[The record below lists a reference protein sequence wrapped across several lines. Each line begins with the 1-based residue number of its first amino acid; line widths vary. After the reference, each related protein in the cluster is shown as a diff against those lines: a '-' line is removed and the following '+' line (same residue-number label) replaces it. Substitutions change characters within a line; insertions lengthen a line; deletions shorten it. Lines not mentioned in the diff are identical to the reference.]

1 MKTAAKDDFE
11 DGDINEDE
19 ENFGVHDHQS
29 LQKSADPIRIRF
41 RRIGRR
47 VRRIIRRGKN
57 IIRRGKRIVKKVCHW
72 VNRG

>member
-11 DGDINEDE
+11 DGNINEDE
-19 ENFGVHDHQS
+19 ENFGVHQS
-29 LQKSADPIRIRF
+29 LQKSADPIRFRV

-57 IIRRGKRIVKKVCHW
+57 IIRRGKNVVKKVCHW